1 VARVH
6 GRNGLCRGWRRLGAV
21 VPTSLVLIAL
31 AMGSAC
37 TASPSPVVQSTSTT
51 GTPPPSAAATNSVV
65 VAIDDVG
72 PGFNPHELADLSP
85 VSNAVSALVLPSV
98 FQPDSA
104 ENTWQ
109 LDRSIAV
116 SATPS
121 DTPASRSTAN
131 SSAPNPPAPNSSA
144 PNTSA
149 PNSSGSFAVTYALRA
164 DAQWSDGA
172 PIAAEDFRYLW
183 QQMITQPGVADG
195 AGYSLISDVASSS
208 GGKTVTVSF
217 TQPYPAWRE
226 LFRNLLPAHLLKDLP
241 GGFTAALDN
250 ALPVSGS
257 RFMVKTIDRDRG
269 EVLLQ
274 RNDRFWD
281 SPTVLDSILL
291 RRDGTANQ
299 LAESLRSKDAQ
310 LAQVHANEAT
320 RTQLAAIPQLRTLTV
335 PQPSTL
341 RIALDVTP
349 SGIPDTRTR
358 HGLLG
363 LLDADALSTIGAGR
377 PVTRD
382 RAAAQV
388 LVPSQPGYV
397 ATRPPAP
404 SAAAAKADLE
414 AAGYSFQAGKY
425 VKNGAPLTVV
435 VGAAKADTAATSVA
449 QAVADQLTAAGVNAT
464 ASIVSSAELYGSAM
478 STGKIAMVVGRAPAG
493 GDPASLLASSFG
505 CTSQPG
511 TTAAATPTATPTT
524 STPTATPTTSTPSA
538 SAVRLGN
545 VSGIC
550 DAALQPQIDAA
561 LTGNTDAGAAVAA
574 LESRLWDLNAVLPL
588 YQDSTLLAVRK
599 QVSGVDD
606 PKSLLAGPFANAASW
621 SRTDR

>member
-6 GRNGLCRGWRRLGAV
+6 GRNGLCRGWRRLGAL
-21 VPTSLVLIAL
+21 VPTSLVLVAL

-320 RTQLAAIPQLRTLTV
+320 RTQLAAIPELRTLTV

-524 STPTATPTTSTPSA
+524 STPSA

-574 LESRLWDLNAVLPL
+574 LESRLWGLNAVLPL

>member
-1 VARVH
+1 MH
-6 GRNGLCRGWRRLGAV
+6 GRNGLCRGWRRLGAL
-21 VPTSLVLIAL
+21 VPTSLVLVAL

-51 GTPPPSAAATNSVV
+51 GTPPPSAAATNAVV

-131 SSAPNPPAPNSSA
+131 TSAPNPPAPNSSA

-320 RTQLAAIPQLRTLTV
+320 RTQLAAIPELRTLTV

-341 RIALDVTP
+341 RIALDLTP